1 MLNINLNL
9 IDPAE
14 KKNIQL
20 QKIQY
25 ILKDVISIFFITSAV
40 LGSFILISRNI
51 LEESFAEILKDTT
64 LVRDQNQWF
73 TKEVN
78 QINQALQDTQTV
90 QAGFFKW
97 SHALVALSQTVP
109 NDSKLD
115 SISISLKDNKVVLR
129 GISRTRLSLLS
140 FKETLAAQDYLKNV
154 SSPLTNLLQKE
165 NINFEFQAIIE
176 SDKL

>member
-109 NDSKLD
+109 
-115 SISISLKDNKVVLR
+115 
-129 GISRTRLSLLS
+129 
-140 FKETLAAQDYLKNV
+140 
-154 SSPLTNLLQKE
+154 
-165 NINFEFQAIIE
+165 
-176 SDKL
+176 